1 VYFALYTVGSVG
13 TTVSLV
19 ANAVSLHGNFF
30 DVVVDLT
37 SSKLNLLIFLNCLL
51 CILLNMYN
59 VFVYVFFGNI
69 REVESKV
76 SSNYWLMV

>member
-1 VYFALYTVGSVG
+1 MYFALYTVGSVG